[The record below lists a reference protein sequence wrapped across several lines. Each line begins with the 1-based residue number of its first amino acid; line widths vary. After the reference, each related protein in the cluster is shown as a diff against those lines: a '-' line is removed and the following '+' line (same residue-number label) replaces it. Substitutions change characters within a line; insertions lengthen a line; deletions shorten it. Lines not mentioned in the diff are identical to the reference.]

1 MCQPLPTWPWA
12 VYSQVWPLQNE
23 GSELPGSEVLCP
35 QTHVQAGSGPR
46 PWAARHGSG
55 TPRRARVGPALNLLQ
70 TCRLILTR
78 ISSPAF
84 LKLWIPQISVPGTM
98 MRQHNVRVH
107 LRHLC
112 RGSRMLRHGMH
123 HQERPLLKLAHT
135 HLPRNSVCVGRCGC
149 VHARVHTRLCARWRK
164 GNSNGRD
171 WKIFFYNLKRHW
183 GSTTFQKYWT
193 RRWNVTF
200 IF

>member
-1 MCQPLPTWPWA
+1 MCQPLPTSPWA

-35 QTHVQAGSGPR
+35 RTHVQAGSGPR

-70 TCRLILTR
+70 TCRLILIR

-123 HQERPLLKLAHT
+123 HQERPLLKPAHT
-135 HLPRNSVCVGRCGC
+135 HLPRNSKGVCRWVWMRACT
-149 VHARVHTRLCARWRK
+149 RSHTPVCEVEKGEQQWKRLK
-164 GNSNGRD
+164 N
-171 WKIFFYNLKRHW
+171 IFLQSQATLRFYNISEVL
-183 GSTTFQKYWT
+183 
-193 RRWNVTF
+193 N
-200 IF
+200 